1 MKNNRGA
8 VSVLLCGIFLALV
21 VLVGAAADAASLA
34 VANSF
39 SKRIDYLASES
50 VLAEYDRNLFE
61 DYGLMAFNGGSDE
74 IEERIK
80 NYVEMMTGTEKIN
93 SAATVFFDIEAETIE
108 VDCEGKNL
116 ADKEIFME
124 KVKED
129 LKYRSLEIGAA
140 AISAMTGGTKS
151 ISSELRSARSGL
163 SAEEKD
169 YKEKKAAAEAAIGAG
184 EEVEEVKKR
193 DSLNLNNNTFNI
205 DDGPSGR
212 ILRSERIKEALP
224 SGADSL
230 GSEAYSSYVLGKE
243 SGLLALG
250 GKSSDALDSF
260 QSSFSS
266 GGDKAALAAYITSY
280 FGSALTVPDKGK
292 ESFFTNEV
300 EYIIKGSLS
309 DKNNYKAVKN
319 QLFLIRTALNISHI
333 YADAEKRAIT
343 LEAASFAGIYA
354 PAVQFLFASAWAAAE
369 AREDIETLYTGG
381 KVPFVKTAADWKLGF
396 SSIYSGASST
406 AGAVTKAPSSK
417 SGGSVSSGGRGL
429 AYDDYLILL
438 LMTVGRE
445 KIIERTM
452 DLITV
457 NMKGRYD
464 IQFDL
469 RNCILA
475 FSEKAQFN
483 RIAKLPS
490 VLPGIIE
497 DNAMYVEGEYAY

>member
-50 VLAEYDRNLFE
+50 VLAEYDKNLFK

-74 IEERIK
+74 IKERIEK
-80 NYVEMMTGTEKIN
+80 YVGMMTGTKKIN
-93 SAATVFFDIEAETIE
+93 SASTVFFDIELDDLE

-116 ADKEIFME
+116 ADKEIFLE

-129 LKYRSLEIGAA
+129 LKYRSVEIGAA
-140 AISAMTGGTKS
+140 AISAMMGGKKS

-163 SAEEKD
+163 SAEEKE
-169 YKEKKAAAEAAIGAG
+169 YKEKKAAADAAIEAG
-184 EEVEEVKKR
+184 EEAEPVEKR
-193 DSLNLNNNTFNI
+193 ETIDLNNNKFNI
-205 DDGPSGR
+205 DDGPSNR
-212 ILRSERIKEALP
+212 VLRSGRVKDALP
-224 SGADSL
+224 SGADSV
-230 GSEAYSSYVLGKE
+230 GSESYSSYVLGKE
-243 SGLLALG
+243 SGLLDLG
-250 GKSSDALDSF
+250 GKSSDTLESF
-260 QSSFSS
+260 QSAFAS

-280 FGSALTVPDKGK
+280 FGSALTVPKEGK
-292 ESFFTNEV
+292 ETFFTNEI
-300 EYIIKGSLS
+300 EYIIKGNLS
-309 DKNNYKAVKN
+309 DKNNYRSVKN
-319 QLFLIRTALNISHI
+319 QLFLLRTALNIAHI
-333 YADAEKRAIT
+333 YADAEKRAVT

-354 PAVQFLFASAWAAAE
+354 PALQFIFASAWAAAE

-381 KVPFVKTAADWKLGF
+381 SVPFSKTASDWKLGF
-396 SSIYSGASST
+396 SSVYAGASST
-406 AGAVTKAPSSK
+406 AGAVTSAPSVK
-417 SGGSVSSGGRGL
+417 SGETASSGGRGL
-429 AYDDYLILL
+429 SYDDYLILL
-438 LMTVGRE
+438 LMTVSRD

-452 DLITV
+452 DLIQT

-475 FSEKAQFN
+475 YSEKAQFN
-483 RIAKLPS
+483 RIARLPS

-497 DNAMYVEGEYAY
+497 DNAMFVEGEYAY